1 MTLRYEINPPKI
13 TPDSNLS
20 QDETIKLLDSVKQ
33 RVSEISSLCDGVH
46 FTDSVLGI
54 PRVSPVTT
62 GTLIR
67 KSNQKIEITAS
78 LRVRDKNLTTL
89 RELME
94 DAVSGGLNG
103 VLILKGD
110 ASPNEQKDS
119 GLISSS
125 TVKYFK
131 ELGFGKKLDI
141 FLSLP
146 SNPNFDKIQKKI
158 EVGPTGFVTQVIQ
171 SPEQVFRIVDK
182 LKPQGFKIIPVIMV
196 PSEKNAK
203 SFAMLGIDHTKYQ
216 DRFIDFISDIHK
228 STKDV
233 LITSPNDFKAAS
245 DTLAKL
251 KELKRK

>member
-13 TPDSNLS
+13 TQNSNLS
-20 QDETIKLLDSVKQ
+20 QEDTLKLLDKVKL
-33 RVSEISSLCDGVH
+33 RVSEISTRCDGIH

-54 PRVSPVTT
+54 PRISPITT

-67 KSNQKIEITAS
+67 KSNQKIEITVS

-89 RELME
+89 RQLME

-110 ASPNEQKDS
+110 PSPNEQKDS
-119 GLISSS
+119 GLIPSS

-131 ELGFGKKLDI
+131 ELGFDKKIDI

-146 SNPNFDKIQKKI
+146 SNPSFDKIQKKI
-158 EVGPTGFVTQVIQ
+158 DAEPAGFITQVIH
-171 SPEQVFRIVDK
+171 SADEVSRIVDK
-182 LKPQGFKIIPVIMV
+182 LKPSGFKIIPCVLL

-203 SFAMLGIDHTKYQ
+203 SAKFLKLDWSEYKNSVE
-216 DRFIDFISDIHK
+216 DFIKQVHQIAGE
-228 STKDV
+228 V
-233 LITSPNDFKAAS
+233 LITSPNDFNY
-245 DTLAKL
+245 AKEIL
-251 KELKRK
+251 GKL

>member
-13 TPDSNLS
+13 TQNSNLS
-20 QDETIKLLDSVKQ
+20 QEDTLKLLDKVKL
-33 RVSEISSLCDGVH
+33 RVSEISTRCDGIH

-54 PRVSPVTT
+54 PRISPITT

-89 RELME
+89 RQLMD
-94 DAVSGGLNG
+94 DAVLGGLNG

-110 ASPNEQKDS
+110 VSPNEQKDS
-119 GLISSS
+119 GLIPSS

-131 ELGFGKKLDI
+131 ELGFDKKIDI

-158 EVGPTGFVTQVIQ
+158 DAEPAGFITQVIR
-171 SPEQVFRIVDK
+171 SADEVSRIVDK
-182 LKPQGFKIIPVIMV
+182 LKPSGFKIIPCVLL

-203 SFAMLGIDHTKYQ
+203 SAQFLKLDWSEYKNSVE
-216 DRFIDFISDIHK
+216 DFIKQVHQIAGE
-228 STKDV
+228 V
-233 LITSPNDFKAAS
+233 LITSPNDFNY
-245 DTLAKL
+245 AKEIL
-251 KELKRK
+251 GKL

>member
-158 EVGPTGFVTQVIQ
+158 DAEPTGFITQVIH
-171 SPEQVFRIVDK
+171 SADEVSRIVDN
-182 LKPQGFKIIPVIMV
+182 LKPKGFKIIPCVLL

-203 SFAMLGIDHTKYQ
+203 SAQFLKLDWSEYKNSVE
-216 DRFIDFISDIHK
+216 DFIKQVHQMAGE
-228 STKDV
+228 V
-233 LITSPNDFKAAS
+233 LITSPNDFNYAKEI
-245 DTLAKL
+245 LAKL
-251 KELKRK
+251 